1 MRKTELALMSN
12 LTWPWSP
19 AWSKY
24 ADTSCDGNR
33 GVSFFSSFRPTC
45 RASDL
50 FCRSSRGD
58 ERVFSERCIFWAFW
72 TPGLASKDILNHS
85 FKQSRCAE
93 FSPHEL
99 ACLLSLTWQTPGR
112 SLHLMWF
119 IAGSQDEKLY
129 KKLEAGLR
137 QRTAARFFG
146 GTKQQFHWVV
156 VGVGSIVS
164 CLGRIREQQ
173 HCSRSPSADC
183 DVTMYLMILCVCVDI
198 YIYCLESIVMIE
210 LLLGSHVRMRAR

>member
-19 AWSKY
+19 AWSKH

-137 QRTAARFFG
+137 QRTAARFSWG
-146 GTKQQFHWVV
+146 YQAAVPLGRCGRRQHR
-156 VGVGSIVS
+156 IVS
-164 CLGRIREQQ
+164 RKNSWAATLQPEPQRGLRCNNV
-173 HCSRSPSADC
+173 SND
-183 DVTMYLMILCVCVDI
+183 TVC
-198 YIYCLESIVMIE
+198 YCLESIVMIE